1 MAEPF
6 LVESPNVTY
15 SKDFIEA
22 KYTYSTVHVCKENGV
37 TKVGQGSGGARGGL
51 CWSPLS
57 PAVASLCPQVRPC
70 STRFTFRTGRQVPRL
85 GVMLVGWGG
94 NNGTTVTA
102 AVLANRLGLSWM
114 TKTGRKVG
122 VPSEVGVPTVTSVRG
137 FPPRVTLAR
146 WVLSPR

>member
-6 LVESPNVTY
+6 LVESPDVTY
-15 SKDFIEA
+15 SKEFIEA
-22 KYTYSTVHVCKENGV
+22 QYSYSSVHVCKENGV
-37 TKVGQGSGGARGGL
+37 TRVRPRGSGHHRGAATA
-51 CWSPLS
+51 PLGHECPHVS
-57 PAVASLCPQVRPC
+57 APQVRPC
-70 STRFTFRTGRQVPRL
+70 STRFTFRTARQVPRL

-122 VPSEVGVPTVTSVRG
+122 GLR
-137 FPPRVTLAR
+137 PR
-146 WVLSPR
+146 